1 MAIAAVRM
9 NARANGVSIETD
21 RRNLIGQ
28 INPEWTTIL
37 LGDMFYDEIFR
48 DSLVS
53 WVTKQQSSYKTTVFI
68 GDPGRLPL
76 TCHPIKENLVKV
88 AEYELP
94 VNCRLENNGLST
106 GYVWKLGNG

>member
-1 MAIAAVRM
+1 MNAAV
-9 NARANGVSIETD
+9 NEVPLETD
-21 RRNLIGQ
+21 GSNLIGQ
-28 INPEWTTIL
+28 LSSGWSTIL

-53 WVTKQQSSYKTTVFI
+53 WLTEQYAKYETDIFI

-76 TCHPIKENLVKV
+76 TDHPIRNNLTKI

-94 VNCRLENNGLST
+94 LSCRQENNGLSA
-106 GYVWKLGNG
+106 GYVWKFCKR